1 MRLLSL
7 VVVLA
12 LTLVASGQQSP
23 VTGQL
28 PATNRQQRGQQAPDT
43 GLVKFSTTT
52 TLVVVNVNVRD
63 KSGKPIEGLKPSDF
77 NVFEDDKPQKIS
89 VFEFQHLDSEERL
102 VASGAEG
109 PKVKVERVAPKPAE
123 AAPKPANQITT
134 SAAGQVRY
142 KDRRL
147 ILLYFDFAS
156 MPTEDQLRAQAGALK
171 FLRAEMTPADL
182 VAIMGYGTSLK
193 VLQDFTDDR
202 DQLEAVINGFH
213 IGEGSE
219 FAVMGETGDDTT
231 GEDTGAAFTADDT
244 EFNIFN
250 TDQKLAAIETAAK
263 MLRTLPEK
271 KAFVYFSSGVQ
282 TTGTD
287 NQSQLK
293 ATINAAVRSNIS
305 FYPIDARG
313 LVAEAPAGNAN
324 TASQRGTG
332 IYTGAAQN
340 SRRDRSTA
348 AQDTLT
354 ALATDTGGRALLDNN
369 ELDMGI
375 VQAQKD
381 INSYYILGYYSTNP
395 ALDGKFRRIKV
406 RLNDDKLSAKLDY
419 RTGYFASK
427 EFKKFNS
434 SDKES
439 QLAEAIALGDP
450 LTDLTVALEVN
461 YFRLAR
467 DRYFVPVAVKIP
479 GSEVELIRKGGAA
492 QAEFDFI
499 GQVRDKQGRLQG
511 TVRDGITVKLTGET
525 ADVIGKRQLQY
536 DTAFT
541 LTPGDYTLKF
551 LTRENT
557 TGKMGTFETK
567 FTVPDLVTAPTS
579 AMLLS
584 SVVWANQRVPLTAA
598 VGVAERNRRLLGA
611 HPLVQDGQKLVPSI
625 TRVFRKNQDLYVY
638 AEVYDPSYQ
647 PNGKPPQLAASLSF
661 FRGKVKAFESKPVL
675 VTQQLPARFNAAAV
689 QIDVSLATLAPGEYT
704 CQLNLVDQAGQK
716 FAFRRTPLV
725 LLPSS
730 Q

>member
-7 VVVLA
+7 TLVLA
-12 LTLVASGQQSP
+12 LALVAAGQQQPP
-23 VTGQL
+23 V
-28 PATNRQQRGQQAPDT
+28 TNRQQAAAKQQT
-43 GLVKFSTTT
+43 SQSGMVTFKTTT
-52 TLVVVNVNVRD
+52 NLVIVNVTVRD

-77 NVFEDDKPQKIS
+77 SVLEDDKPQKIS
-89 VFEFQHLDSEERL
+89 VFEYQHLDAEEPV

-109 PKVKVERVAPKPAE
+109 PKVKIERTTPAAAAAP
-123 AAPKPANQITT
+123 AAPKPPDQIST
-134 SAAGQVRY
+134 SANGEVRY

-147 ILLYFDFAS
+147 IVLYFDFAS
-156 MPTEDQLRAQAGALK
+156 MPPEDQLRAQTSAQK
-171 FLRAEMTPADL
+171 FLREEMTPADL
-182 VAIMGYGTSLK
+182 VAIMAYGTTLK
-193 VLQDFTDDR
+193 ILSDFTDDR
-202 DQLEAVINGFH
+202 DQLDAVMKRFR
-213 IGEGSE
+213 IGEASELAIEGS
-219 FAVMGETGDDTT
+219 TGDDTT

-250 TDQKLAAIETAAK
+250 TDQKLAALETAAK

-271 KAFVYFSSGVQ
+271 KAFVYISSGVP
-282 TTGTD
+282 TTGVD
-287 NQSQLK
+287 NQAQLK

-332 IYTGAAQN
+332 ILTGAAQN
-340 SRRDRSTA
+340 RRRDSFNR

-354 ALATDTGGRALLDNN
+354 SLASDTGGRALLDNN

-381 INSYYILGYYSTNP
+381 INSYYIVGYYSTNP

-406 RLNDDKLSAKLDY
+406 RLNDDKLSAKLEY

-427 EFKKFNS
+427 EFKQFNS
-434 SDKES
+434 SDKET

-450 LTDLTVALEVN
+450 ITDLTVALEVN

-479 GSEVELIRKGGAA
+479 GGEVELIRKGGAQ

-499 GQVRDKQGRLQG
+499 GQVRDKNGRIQG
-511 TVRDGITVKLTGET
+511 TVRDGITVKLTGEN
-525 ADVIGKRQLQY
+525 ADQIGKRQLQY

-557 TGKMGTFETK
+557 TGKIGTFETK
-567 FTVPDLVTAPTS
+567 FTVPDLVATPAAS
-579 AMLLS
+579 LLLS
-584 SVVWANQRVPLTAA
+584 SVVWANQRVPLSAA
-598 VGVAERNRRLLGA
+598 VGVAERDNRILNI
-611 HPLVQDGQKLVPSI
+611 HPLVQDGQKLIPSI
-625 TRVFRKNQDLYVY
+625 TKVFRKNQELYVY

-647 PNGKPPQLAASLSF
+647 PNGRLPQLAATLSF
-661 FRGKVKAFESKPVL
+661 FRGRVKAFESKPVL
-675 VTQQLPARFNAAAV
+675 VTHQLPARFNAAAV
-689 QIDVSLATLAPGEYT
+689 QIEVPLAALVPGQYT
-704 CQLNLVDQAGQK
+704 AQLNLIDEAGQK
-716 FAFRRTPLV
+716 FAFRRSPLI
-725 LLPSS
+725 LLP
-730 Q
+730 